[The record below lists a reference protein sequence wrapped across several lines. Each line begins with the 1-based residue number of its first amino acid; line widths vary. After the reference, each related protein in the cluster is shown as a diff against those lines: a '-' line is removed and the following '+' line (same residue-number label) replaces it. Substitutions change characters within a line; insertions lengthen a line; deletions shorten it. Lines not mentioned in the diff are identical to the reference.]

1 MRATAAGPGQSL
13 DQAGQSQLAYSL
25 GTPVCH
31 TIHLAFLRGSTAHS
45 VEIPLFI
52 DWGGFTML
60 KKNLRWIVPLVVL
73 LAVVALALT
82 ITPLATHAASP
93 NIVVWAR

>member
-1 MRATAAGPGQSL
+1 
-13 DQAGQSQLAYSL
+13 
-25 GTPVCH
+25 
-31 TIHLAFLRGSTAHS
+31 
-45 VEIPLFI
+45 
-52 DWGGFTML
+52 ML

-93 NIVVWAR
+93 NIVVWSH

>member
-1 MRATAAGPGQSL
+1 
-13 DQAGQSQLAYSL
+13 
-25 GTPVCH
+25 
-31 TIHLAFLRGSTAHS
+31 
-45 VEIPLFI
+45 
-52 DWGGFTML
+52 ML

-93 NIVVWAR
+93 NIYWWPL